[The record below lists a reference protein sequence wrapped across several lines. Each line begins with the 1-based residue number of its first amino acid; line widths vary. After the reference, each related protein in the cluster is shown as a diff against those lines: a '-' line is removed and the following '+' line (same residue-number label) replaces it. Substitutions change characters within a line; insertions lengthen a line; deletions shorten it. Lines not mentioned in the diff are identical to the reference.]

1 MRFSLPHPL
10 TFMSLFT
17 VSHVRACALLTL
29 ISLACFLPGFVS
41 LQPMDRDEPRF
52 AQASK
57 QMIETGDYI
66 DIRFQTEARHKKPV
80 GIYWAQTS
88 VVRMADALGIPDA
101 KRQIWLYR
109 IPSLLG
115 ALLAVLATYAAA
127 LSVLERRGALI
138 AALMMATC
146 VLLGVEARLAKTD
159 ALLLACTTFV
169 MGVLLHIFLNRDY
182 RPSWMVL
189 GAFWSV
195 VAIAVLI
202 KGPIVFLIA
211 GLAVL
216 VLSVLERSGRW
227 LLPLKPFYG
236 LLFMLLLISPWFIA
250 IAYKSGGD
258 FFVASVGKDML
269 AKVGSGQEKHGAP
282 PGFYLISFFATFWPS
297 SLVIAMA
304 APVAWVKRRE
314 KFVMFALAWIVP
326 SWLLFEAVP
335 TKLPHYVLP
344 LYPMIAILSVWLMSQ
359 DKVQLYRWGTRV
371 FSAFIWII
379 PLFGIVGLSAFSARY
394 DQILPVMGYPFVAL
408 ALALAFFAW
417 LNVLKL
423 KPQEGLILACFA
435 AIPFAIGVYGF
446 SLPDVRSLQLSPRL
460 AHAVERVGCQNPQ
473 VMTVGYREPSLV
485 FLVGTSIEMGSAAE
499 TATFLEKGGCRIAL
513 VSAKDEEVFKST
525 GVQRQTNVSLHER
538 ISGFNINGGRAVEM
552 GVYSV
557 QTPQKP
563 LEQ

>member
-1 MRFSLPHPL
+1 L
-10 TFMSLFT
+10 SLFT
-17 VSHVRACALLTL
+17 ASHVRACAFLVLV
-29 ISLACFLPGFVS
+29 SLACFLPGFVS

-57 QMIETGDYI
+57 QMIETGDYV

-88 VVRMADALGIPDA
+88 VVRLANALGIPDA
-101 KRQIWLYR
+101 QRQIWLYR

-127 LSVLERRGALI
+127 LHVLDRRGSVL

-169 MGVLLHIFLNRDY
+169 MGALLRVYLNREY
-182 RPSWMVL
+182 RPSWKAL
-189 GAFWSV
+189 GAFWGAI
-195 VAIAVLI
+195 AIAVLI

-216 VLSVLERSGRW
+216 VLSVLERTGRW
-227 LLPLKPFYG
+227 LLPLKPLYG
-236 LLFMLLLISPWFIA
+236 MMFMLLLISPWFVA

-282 PGFYLISFFATFWPS
+282 AGFYLVSFFATFWPS
-297 SLVIAMA
+297 SLIMAMA
-304 APVAWVKRRE
+304 APVVWGKRRE

-344 LYPMIAILSVWLMSQ
+344 LYPMMAILSVWLMSQ
-359 DKVQLYRWGTRV
+359 EKVQLYRWGTRV

-379 PLFGIVGLSAFSARY
+379 PLLGIVSLSVFSLQH
-394 DQILPVMGYPFVAL
+394 DNILPLMGYPFVAIS
-408 ALALAFFAW
+408 LALAFYAW
-417 LNVLKL
+417 LKVVDY

-473 VMTVGYREPSLV
+473 VITVGYREPSLV
-485 FLVGTSIEMGSAAE
+485 FLVGTALEMGSAEEA
-499 TATFLEKGGCRIAL
+499 ATFLDKGGCRIAL
-513 VSAKDEEVFKST
+513 VSAKEEEAFKAA
-525 GVQRQTNVSLHER
+525 GAQRQTNVSLQER
-538 ISGFNINGGRAVEM
+538 VSGFNINGGRAMEI
-552 GVYSV
+552 GVYTSYAH
-557 QTPQKP
+557 QKH